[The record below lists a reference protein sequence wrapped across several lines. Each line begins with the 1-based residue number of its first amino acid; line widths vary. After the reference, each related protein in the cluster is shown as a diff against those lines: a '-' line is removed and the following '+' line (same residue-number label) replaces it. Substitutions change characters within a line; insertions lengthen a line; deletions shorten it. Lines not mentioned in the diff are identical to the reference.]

1 MRWLTGVITGALE
14 TIDPAIRLSH
24 WRAPMVSICWTVV
37 ARARA
42 GDRRGRCLRVLIG
55 ASGLGP
61 WQSTEFYE
69 AHDAVRH
76 LQAAERACRSEL

>member
-1 MRWLTGVITGALE
+1 LPALAQE
-14 TIDPAIRLSH
+14 IAEADAFVL
-24 WRAPMVSICWTVV
+24 
-37 ARARA
+37 
-42 GDRRGRCLRVLIG
+42 LIG